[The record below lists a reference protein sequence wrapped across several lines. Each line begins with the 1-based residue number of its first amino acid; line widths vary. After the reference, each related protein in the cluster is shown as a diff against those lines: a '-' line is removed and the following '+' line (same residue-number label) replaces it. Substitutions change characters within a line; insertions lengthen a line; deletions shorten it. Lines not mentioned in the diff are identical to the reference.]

1 MQIKNKLNV
10 LLPKQW
16 LFFNPGKISKNNYF
30 YRISNKN
37 GVVFF
42 YDEKNIDVFLQN
54 IKPYINW
61 CQQKKNQIYNPFSFI
76 FAYMSSAFGVLID
89 SV

>member
-10 LLPKQW
+10 SSLPKQW

-42 YDEKNIDVFLQN
+42 YDEKNIDVYDCDYF
-54 IKPYINW
+54 
-61 CQQKKNQIYNPFSFI
+61 
-76 FAYMSSAFGVLID
+76 
-89 SV
+89 